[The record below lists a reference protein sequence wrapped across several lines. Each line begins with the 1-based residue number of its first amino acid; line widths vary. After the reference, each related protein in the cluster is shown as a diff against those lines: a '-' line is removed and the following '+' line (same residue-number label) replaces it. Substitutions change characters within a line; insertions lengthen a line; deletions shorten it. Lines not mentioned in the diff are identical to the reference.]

1 VRHDNWDRFKTLYP
15 KRRSATSSPFSSGAL
30 ADVLKANIDYPR
42 RAICPIREVNQS
54 KAPHSGR
61 IVAGAGAGNQ
71 GKNPAASGDVSEV
84 ATLLD
89 LS

>member
-1 VRHDNWDRFKTLYP
+1 LG
-15 KRRSATSSPFSSGAL
+15 SL
-30 ADVLKANIDYPR
+30 QDVLSEAEKRDVITFFIGRSSRCPEANIDYPR

-71 GKNPAASGDVSEV
+71 GKNPAASGNVSEV